1 MTNIR
6 PLKKDKMMIPESKL
20 VAEVRSISPRKLTQP
35 INIYRYCFFSLI
47 EYSIAEDK
55 REISTIKAIN
65 DPVLKGSPSWF
76 INRISVAAKNF
87 TVKGMIP
94 NRMSETITKEAVRKR
109 MNFKVD
115 CLFSFL
121 A

>member
-1 MTNIR
+1 MLISLRFFWYLLMTNIR
-6 PLKKDKMMIPESKL
+6 PLKKDKMMIAESKL

-94 NRMSETITKEAVRKR
+94 NRISETITKEAIR
-109 MNFKVD
+109 
-115 CLFSFL
+115 
-121 A
+121 